1 MDDCRFCINVFLHFR
16 ALLESIS
23 EATNIVAENYVVMG
37 RQRNCPG
44 DTMLSGGGGIGSGA
58 SVSSGGT
65 SQMSLASSF
74 EGGEDSG
81 GCFRFRV
88 QDVCDEEIMSI
99 GELGDRKTLG
109 TEVNLEGKTIFRC
122 FPLSEFSRNTEEPSR
137 RGRARSSS
145 GSSTKSSSMNADVMD
160 GKPIGEEL
168 YLVVDTRMLYLCSP
182 EEGSNGGEVT
192 RVVCHVPMRNISAS
206 AVDGLW
212 MHLSLKH
219 AGDGRNI
226 IKEGLGEY
234 QRKERGRK
242 GERKDA
248 SKAKTRLNPK
258 SLARQQNPVKTL
270 NLALCFDTSETAS
283 IVREMMEKL
292 RGIQK
297 KRSVEIIDACLRKGY
312 ECGGLGGSA
321 LH

>member
-1 MDDCRFCINVFLHFR
+1 
-16 ALLESIS
+16 
-23 EATNIVAENYVVMG
+23 MG
-37 RQRNCPG
+37 
-44 DTMLSGGGGIGSGA
+44 
-58 SVSSGGT
+58 
-65 SQMSLASSF
+65 
-74 EGGEDSG
+74 
-81 GCFRFRV
+81 
-88 QDVCDEEIMSI
+88 
-99 GELGDRKTLG
+99 
-109 TEVNLEGKTIFRC
+109 
-122 FPLSEFSRNTEEPSR
+122 
-137 RGRARSSS
+137 
-145 GSSTKSSSMNADVMD
+145 NADVMD

-258 SLARQQNPVKTL
+258 SLAWQQNPV
-270 NLALCFDTSETAS
+270 
-283 IVREMMEKL
+283 
-292 RGIQK
+292 
-297 KRSVEIIDACLRKGY
+297 
-312 ECGGLGGSA
+312 
-321 LH
+321 

>member
-1 MDDCRFCINVFLHFR
+1 
-16 ALLESIS
+16 
-23 EATNIVAENYVVMG
+23 
-37 RQRNCPG
+37 
-44 DTMLSGGGGIGSGA
+44 
-58 SVSSGGT
+58 
-65 SQMSLASSF
+65 
-74 EGGEDSG
+74 
-81 GCFRFRV
+81 
-88 QDVCDEEIMSI
+88 
-99 GELGDRKTLG
+99 
-109 TEVNLEGKTIFRC
+109 
-122 FPLSEFSRNTEEPSR
+122 
-137 RGRARSSS
+137 
-145 GSSTKSSSMNADVMD
+145 
-160 GKPIGEEL
+160 
-168 YLVVDTRMLYLCSP
+168 
-182 EEGSNGGEVT
+182 
-192 RVVCHVPMRNISAS
+192 MRNISAS

-258 SLARQQNPVKTL
+258 SLAWQQNPVKTL